1 MTLDHPPPKPNS
13 GQNEPS
19 KRKRRKKR
27 KSQKKKKNNSNK
39 KSQSQS
45 QSNKAQQQAVH
56 LPHAKVTIRNI
67 QNSEKFSSVESVVE
81 LLRELIRDRNEI
93 KHKVDG
99 EESAMIAKI
108 VPPVD
113 IVLDEK
119 SVARILERDKEQKAM
134 KLKNEQEGQESKSK
148 VEGGGGVGDGDGT
161 AEGET
166 VEGRDAPEEDKEQ
179 SPENAK
185 KKTEEEAIEG
195 TDSNEI
201 SIYSTG
207 QKEKIEADPTSI
219 SARILVSLR
228 RVVFHVP
235 LQFNKQA
242 LS

>member
-1 MTLDHPPPKPNS
+1 MTMDHPPPKPNN

-39 KSQSQS
+39 QSQSQSQS

-134 KLKNEQEGQESKSK
+134 KLKKEQEEQESNPQ
-148 VEGGGGVGDGDGT
+148 VEGGVGVGDGT
-161 AEGET
+161 AEAEAGE
-166 VEGRDAPEEDKEQ
+166 GGAPEEDKEQ
-179 SPENAK
+179 SPANDEK
-185 KKTEEEAIEG
+185 KKTEDEVIQG

-201 SIYSTG
+201 SIHSTG
-207 QKEKIEADPTSI
+207 QKEKAEVDPTTI
-219 SARILVSLR
+219 SARVLVSFR
-228 RVVFHVP
+228 CAGFHVP
-235 LQFNKQA
+235 LQYNKQA

>member
-1 MTLDHPPPKPNS
+1 MDHPPPKPNS

-39 KSQSQS
+39 QSQSQS
-45 QSNKAQQQAVH
+45 QPNKAQQQAVH

-148 VEGGGGVGDGDGT
+148 VEGGGGVGDGT
-161 AEGET
+161 AGAEAGEG
-166 VEGRDAPEEDKEQ
+166 GAPEEDKEQ

-207 QKEKIEADPTSI
+207 QKEKVEADPTTI
-219 SARILVSLR
+219 SARVLVSLR
-228 RVVFHVP
+228 CVVFHVP